1 MKKLLSVFA
10 IFNLVNAMV
19 PFIDNRVFLET
30 ESSSDIEYTYLY
42 HSESKKFN
50 KVFKI
55 PLNGV
60 KQKTNKQI
68 YYPLI
73 HLFENKKDDT
83 LI

>member
-19 PFIDNRVFLET
+19 PFIDNT
-30 ESSSDIEYTYLY
+30 IYYTYLY

-60 KQKTNKQI
+60 K
-68 YYPLI
+68 
-73 HLFENKKDDT
+73 
-83 LI
+83 